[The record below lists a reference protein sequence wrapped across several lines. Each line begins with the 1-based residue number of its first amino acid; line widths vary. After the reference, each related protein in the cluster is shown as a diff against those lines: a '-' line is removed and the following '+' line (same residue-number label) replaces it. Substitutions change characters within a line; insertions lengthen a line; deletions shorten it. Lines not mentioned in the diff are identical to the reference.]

1 MPLLLY
7 EIENGL
13 LSRPAR
19 LAARLL
25 YLTVHSV
32 LTDRYIQY
40 GRETWAEA
48 WGDALMKFMD
58 YCAEKAIGQI
68 LVKDGNR
75 QTER

>member
-32 LTDRYIQY
+32 LTDRYIQVFQTSFAPVFEWEN
-40 GRETWAEA
+40 R
-48 WGDALMKFMD
+48 
-58 YCAEKAIGQI
+58 
-68 LVKDGNR
+68 LVGSPQEVKVEEW
-75 QTER
+75 QQVP

>member
-32 LTDRYIQY
+32 LTDRYIQ
-40 GRETWAEA
+40 E
-48 WGDALMKFMD
+48 GDGELRDAARGTLQ
-58 YCAEKAIGQI
+58 EEGQI
-68 LVKDGNR
+68 R
-75 QTER
+75 QARSPELGGRA